1 MRVLSVLAL
10 ACIYIILAVKYLQM
24 MASREEEEEPMIEY
38 SNSLHELIVSL
49 YETDSQIQ
57 LVQEMAINIDTAD
70 SIVQGDAL
78 RSMDIYW
85 DWCGKLEQNT
95 SIPITK
101 GTPTAEAFR
110 NLAMVRREELL
121 LKLSRQIAE
130 LPSPDKKKNP

>member
-95 SIPITK
+95 SIPICK
-101 GTPTAEAFR
+101 GTATAEAFR